1 MEEQVRCSTKA
12 FPIIEKEAL
21 HMKAKLMALLAS
33 SVCAVPAVA
42 WAQTA
47 DPTTNEGVGIV
58 AWIIIGLIAGYLA
71 SHIVNKSGEGMVLD
85 IILGIVGAFIGGVIF
100 RMVGSS
106 GVTGFNVWSI
116 FVAFIG
122 AVVLLVLYHA
132 IRGRGRIA

>member
-1 MEEQVRCSTKA
+1 
-12 FPIIEKEAL
+12 
-21 HMKAKLMALLAS
+21 MKAKWMALLAS
-33 SVCAVPAVA
+33 SVAAVPAVA

-47 DPTTNEGVGIV
+47 DSTTNEGIGIV
-58 AWIIIGLIAGYLA
+58 AWIVIGLIAGYLA
-71 SHIVNKSGEGMVLD
+71 SRIVNKSGEGLVLD

-100 RMVGSS
+100 RAVGSS

-132 IRGRGRIA
+132 IRGQRRAA

>member
-1 MEEQVRCSTKA
+1 
-12 FPIIEKEAL
+12 
-21 HMKAKLMALLAS
+21 MKAKRVALLAS
-33 SVCAVPAVA
+33 PVAAVPAVA

-47 DPTTNEGVGIV
+47 NPTTNEGVGII

-71 SHIVNKSGEGMVLD
+71 SHIVNKSGEGMFLD
-85 IILGIVGAFIGGVIF
+85 IMLGIVGAFIGGVIF
-100 RMVGSS
+100 RAVGSS

-132 IRGRGRIA
+132 IRGQRRAA